1 METDTGTTLSAWLE
15 PTGAAKGTPTPIRGT
30 CSLGRSANNQVVL
43 PDDKVSRRHAMI
55 NVQGQGE
62 FWLVDLGSSN
72 GTYLNS
78 RRVGQPC
85 RLTDGDR
92 IEISSFSFVFRQ
104 KKASANPDTDRTTE
118 KTIQDIRS
126 MNCWLM
132 VADLEDSTQYLK
144 SLPAEQV
151 PRATGRWLSTCK
163 HIVEDHQGTINK
175 FLGDGFFA
183 YWLDREQT
191 ADVVAR
197 ALRAFL
203 RLLVSRDAPR
213 FRAVLHYGK
222 VFVGGE
228 GSLGEESLMGA
239 EVNFVFR
246 MEKLAAHLAVPC
258 LLSESVQDRLKQLVP
273 VQEHG
278 RHPVQSF
285 EGEFPFYTIQEQTG
299 AGS

>member
-1 METDTGTTLSAWLE
+1 
-15 PTGAAKGTPTPIRGT
+15 
-30 CSLGRSANNQVVL
+30 LGRSANNHVVL

-55 NVQGQGE
+55 NAQGQGE

-85 RLTDGDR
+85 RLSDGDR

-104 KKASANPDTDRTTE
+104 KKAANGPDSDRTTE

-126 MNCWLM
+126 MSCWLL

-144 SLPAEQV
+144 LLPAEQV
-151 PRATGRWLSTCK
+151 PRYTGRWLSSCK
-163 HIVEDHQGTINK
+163 QVVDEHRGAINK

-183 YWLDREQT
+183 YWMERENT
-191 ADVVAR
+191 AEMVAR
-197 ALRAFL
+197 ALGGFQEL
-203 RLLVSRDAPR
+203 MKSEDTPR
-213 FRAVLHYGK
+213 FRIVLHHGK

-246 MEKLAAHLAVPC
+246 MEKLASSLAASC
-258 LLSESVQDRLKQLVP
+258 LLSENAHQRLKHLVTS
-273 VQEHG
+273 QEHG

-285 EGEFPFYTIQEQTG
+285 EGDFAFYLLKEASKPG
-299 AGS
+299 GVER